1 MSSNNSIAFTK
12 KVTLT
17 SKKPITKENFV
28 KKIKVFSK
36 NILDY
41 LKDNGCS
48 KLGHI
53 KLIST
58 TNGEDYLQISVLDM
72 KGKPKVEGFLR
83 KTFEKIKLTLNIIVF
98 GVKRKDIDKIIDEE
112 INNLEDYFNSS

>member
-1 MSSNNSIAFTK
+1 MSNNSVAFTK

-53 KLIST
+53 KFIST
-58 TNGEDYLQISVLDM
+58 TNGEDYLQISLLDM
-72 KGKPKVEGFLR
+72 KEKPKVEGFLR
-83 KTFEKIKLTLNIIVF
+83 KTFGKIKLTLNIIVF
-98 GVKRKDIDKIIDEE
+98 GVKRKDIDKKIDEE